1 VEESES
7 RSFFSVEPMF
17 CDDDAGD
24 DADCSLSSQLL
35 FLSLVVSLFFV
46 VERRQPVEMKPSLRK
61 WGATEQTTGR

>member
-1 VEESES
+1 MEGGREEVEESES

-35 FLSLVVSLFFV
+35 FLSLVVSLFSSSRV
-46 VERRQPVEMKPSLRK
+46 GITSI
-61 WGATEQTTGR
+61 